1 LAGSKPLFDLAA
13 NGMPGYRRESVPF
26 DPIFRDEFDI
36 GSGLT

>member
-1 LAGSKPLFDLAA
+1 LAGNKPFFDLAA

-26 DPIFRDEFDI
+26 DLIFRDEFDI